1 MYNEY
6 PLMGYSFIPE
16 NYGENGFLDP
26 FENPASA
33 QFHHRHIALFTTIFV
48 LIYCYRNYTQSSDGI
63 VKKYSLLMSAIVCF
77 QFFLGIFTLINMV
90 PIYLGALHQT
100 GAVILFI
107 LLTIIMH
114 RLNVVRIN

>member
-6 PLMGYSFIPE
+6 PLMGYSLIPE
-16 NYGENGFLDP
+16 NYGEYGILDP

-33 QFHHRHIALFTTIFV
+33 QFHHRHIALFTTICI
-48 LIYCYRNYTQSSDGI
+48 LIYCYKNYTRSSDKI
-63 VKKYSLLMSAIVCF
+63 VKKCSMFMSAIVFC

-90 PIYLGALHQT
+90 PVYLGALHQT

-107 LLTIIMH
+107 SLIAIMH
-114 RLNVVRIN
+114 RINIINIK